1 MVYLLTYREIYVIVY
16 HVIIIFNVVWQKVLE
31 VELSMGKFA
40 KLFGFDKKVTT
51 AKTEIM
57 AGIVTFLAMA
67 YILTLNPDL
76 ILGEAYPQL
85 WSSVFIA
92 TALGGFIGTFL
103 MAVLAKLPLAQAPG
117 LGLNSMVGGL
127 LAGTLIGVPLTFGNA
142 MLLVLASGVIF
153 LLMSVVKIRK
163 VSIREIM
170 YKAIPE
176 SIRNAISV
184 GIGLF
189 IAIIGLAN
197 AGIVTTGAGTVVGMV
212 QFSSWDME
220 MIGPALVCLVGFFV
234 MTILSHFNVKGS
246 VIIGIIAATLF
257 GMIPAIGVT
266 EWSGESWKFWEH
278 FQGFFSMNTEDG
290 GAFLAVFTE
299 GFHFEENVP
308 IMSLVMV
315 VITFCMIDMF
325 DTMGTCVGCC
335 SAAGLMTEDGL
346 PVRYNQIMMSDSIAT
361 TCGALIGTSTVT
373 TFVESGAGISAGGKT
388 GVAALTTAL
397 LFLCSIFFLPV
408 FASIPKAAAS
418 AALIWVGCL
427 MLQGV
432 KDVKVDEVKDFVP
445 SFLTIA
451 MMPFGYS
458 ITTGIGLG
466 ILSYVLIGICDY
478 VVKAI
483 AYACSNKEDKVKPA
497 WDLHVVLLIIAALF
511 VVYFFVPVS
520 F

>member
-1 MVYLLTYREIYVIVY
+1 MSKL
-16 HVIIIFNVVWQKVLE
+16 
-31 VELSMGKFA
+31 A
-40 KLFGFDKKVTT
+40 KLVGFDKKQSTV
-51 AKTEIM
+51 KTEIM

-67 YILTLNPDL
+67 YILTLNPAL
-76 ILGEAYPQL
+76 ILGDKYPQL
-85 WSSVFIA
+85 KSSVFIA
-92 TALGGFIGTFL
+92 TALGGFLGTFL
-103 MAVLAKLPLAQAPG
+103 MAIYAKLPLAQAPG

-127 LAGTLIGVPLTFGNA
+127 LGGSLIGFSLSFGNA
-142 MLLVLASGVIF
+142 MLLVFASGVIF
-153 LLMSVVKIRK
+153 LLMSILKVHG
-163 VSIREIM
+163 VSIREIV

-176 SIRNAISV
+176 SIRRAISV

-212 QFSSWDME
+212 QFSSWDMDVV
-220 MIGPALVCLVGFFV
+220 GTALVCLVGFFV
-234 MTILSHFNVKGS
+234 IAVLSHFNVKGA
-246 VIIGIIAATLF
+246 VILGIIAATLF

-266 EWSGESWKFWEH
+266 KWSGETWKFWEH
-278 FQGFFSMNTEDG
+278 FQGFFSMNTEEG

-299 GFHFEENVP
+299 GFTFEKGVP

-335 SAAGLMTEDGL
+335 AAAGLMNENGL
-346 PVRYNQIMMSDSIAT
+346 PVRYDKIMMSDSIAT
-361 TCGALIGTSTVT
+361 ACGALIGTSTVT

-388 GVAALTTAL
+388 GLTALTTSF
-397 LFLCSIFFLPV
+397 LFLISILFLPV
-408 FASIPKAAAS
+408 FASIPLSAAAS
-418 AALIWVGCL
+418 ALIWVGCL
-427 MLQGV
+427 MLKGI

-466 ILSYVLIGICDY
+466 ILSYVLICLFDY

-483 AYACSNKEDKVKPA
+483 AYAFGNKETKEKPV
-497 WDLHVVLLIIAALF
+497 WELHAVLLIIAALF